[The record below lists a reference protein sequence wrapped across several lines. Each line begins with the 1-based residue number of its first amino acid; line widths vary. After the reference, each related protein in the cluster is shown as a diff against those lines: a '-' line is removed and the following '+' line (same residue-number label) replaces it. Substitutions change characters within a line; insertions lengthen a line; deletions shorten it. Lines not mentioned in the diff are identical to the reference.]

1 MKAFFERYSYE
12 SVRLALNQIAISMFG
27 FALAMTAG
35 KAESDAL
42 LLWSSIGSIVFYL
55 ALTYGTAHKTGSGD
69 RLSIQYGKIPFRP
82 YLGLVLS
89 LIANSVNLLLAVLI
103 TVCQLAEI
111 GELESISRLIALLI
125 QGMYQGVLATVSV
138 GGVTLN
144 GIWWSY
150 FVITLPAML
159 VATLGYI
166 AGAKDFHITK
176 MGIPDLPESDR
187 PSKQELREQRELEKK
202 SRK

>member
-35 KAESDAL
+35 KAESDPL

-55 ALTYGTAHKTGSGD
+55 ALTYGSAHRTGSGD

-82 YLGLVLS
+82 LTGLLLS
-89 LIANSVNLLLAVLI
+89 LIAGSVNLILAILI
-103 TVCQLAEI
+103 TVGQLGGVE
-111 GELESISRLIALLI
+111 GMESVARVIALLI

-138 GGVTLN
+138 GGVTMN
-144 GIWWSY
+144 GLWWSY
-150 FVITLPAML
+150 FLITIPAML
-159 VATLGYI
+159 VATVGYI

-176 MGIPDLPESDR
+176 MGIPEYPESDR
-187 PSKQELREQRELEKK
+187 PSRQELREQRKLEKK
-202 SRK
+202 NRK

>member
-89 LIANSVNLLLAVLI
+89 LIANSVNLLLAILI
-103 TVCQLAEI
+103 TVGQLAEI

-166 AGAKDFHITK
+166 AGAKDFHITR

-187 PSKQELREQRELEKK
+187 PSRQELREQRELEKK